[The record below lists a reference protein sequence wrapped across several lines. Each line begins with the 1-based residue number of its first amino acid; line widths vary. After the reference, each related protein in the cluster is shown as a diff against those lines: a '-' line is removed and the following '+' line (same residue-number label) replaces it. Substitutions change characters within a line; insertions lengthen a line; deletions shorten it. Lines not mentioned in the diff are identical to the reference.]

1 MQTIYK
7 RIAVK
12 VGSNVLT
19 RADGTLDVTRMSAI
33 VDEIAALRS
42 MGVEVV
48 LISSGAVASG
58 RSELRGLAAKNLDTV
73 GQRQLFSAVGQ
84 AKLIN
89 RYYELFREH
98 NIPVGQV
105 LTMKESFATRR
116 LYLNQRNC
124 IMVML
129 DNGVLPIVNENDTVS
144 VTELM
149 FTDNDEL
156 SGMIASMVDAQ
167 ALVILSN
174 IDGVYN
180 GVPGAEGVEV
190 IRHVEPGRE
199 LSDYIQATKSSFGR
213 GGMMTKCNIAR
224 KVAEEGIAVYIANGK
239 REGVLTALVTEPEN
253 VVCTCFEPSK
263 DSVSPIK
270 KWIAHSTG
278 FVKGTIF
285 LNEKAVDAVCGE
297 KAVSIL
303 PVGVV
308 KVDGTFGR
316 DDLVQ
321 VASADGKVLGVGRI
335 ACDSEEIKEL
345 MGKHGCKPV
354 VHYDYLYLE

>member
-1 MQTIYK
+1 MQTVYK

-42 MGVEVV
+42 MGVEVI

-58 RSELRGLAAKNLDTV
+58 RSELRGLAPKNLDTV

-129 DNGVLPIVNENDTVS
+129 ENGVLPIVNENDTVS
-144 VTELM
+144 ITELM

-156 SGMIASMVDAQ
+156 SGLVASMVDAQ

-174 IDGVYN
+174 VDGVYN

-190 IRHVEPGRE
+190 IRRVEPGRE
-199 LSDYIQATKSSFGR
+199 LADYIQATKSSFGR

-239 REGVLTALVTEPEN
+239 REGVLNSIVTKPEE

-263 DSVSPIK
+263 GSVSPIK

-278 FVKGTIF
+278 FVKGTIS
-285 LNEKAVDAVCGE
+285 LNEKAVEAVCGD

-308 KVDGTFGR
+308 RVDGLFGR

-321 VASADGKVLGVGRI
+321 VATTEGRVLGVGRV

>member
-1 MQTIYK
+1 
-7 RIAVK
+7 
-12 VGSNVLT
+12 
-19 RADGTLDVTRMSAI
+19 
-33 VDEIAALRS
+33 
-42 MGVEVV
+42 
-48 LISSGAVASG
+48 
-58 RSELRGLAAKNLDTV
+58 
-73 GQRQLFSAVGQ
+73 
-84 AKLIN
+84 
-89 RYYELFREH
+89 
-98 NIPVGQV
+98 
-105 LTMKESFATRR
+105 
-116 LYLNQRNC
+116 
-124 IMVML
+124 
-129 DNGVLPIVNENDTVS
+129 
-144 VTELM
+144 
-149 FTDNDEL
+149 
-156 SGMIASMVDAQ
+156 MI
-167 ALVILSN
+167 
-174 IDGVYN
+174 
-180 GVPGAEGVEV
+180 
-190 IRHVEPGRE
+190 
-199 LSDYIQATKSSFGR
+199 
-213 GGMMTKCNIAR
+213 TKCNIAR

-345 MGKHGCKPV
+345 MGKRGCKPV

>member
-1 MQTIYK
+1 M
-7 RIAVK
+7 
-12 VGSNVLT
+12 LT

-33 VDEIAALRS
+33 VDEIATLRS
-42 MGVEVV
+42 MGVEVI

-58 RSELRGLAAKNLDTV
+58 RSELRYLSVENLDTV

-116 LYLNQRNC
+116 LYLNQRHC
-124 IMVML
+124 MMVML
-129 DNGVLPIVNENDTVS
+129 EHGVLPIVNENDTVS

-156 SGMIASMVDAQ
+156 SGIVASMMDVQ

-174 IDGVYN
+174 VDGVYN
-180 GVPGAEGVEV
+180 GVPGAPGVEI
-190 IRHVEPGRE
+190 IRRVEAGRE
-199 LSDYIQATKSSFGR
+199 LADYIQATKSSFGR

-239 REGVLTALVTEPEN
+239 REGVLSALVTEPDT
-253 VVCTCFEPSK
+253 VVCTCFVPSAGV
-263 DSVSPIK
+263 VSPVK

-278 FVKGTIF
+278 FVKGKIF
-285 LNEKAVDAVCGE
+285 LNDDAVAAVCGE

-308 KVDGTFGR
+308 RAEGAFGR
-316 DDLVQ
+316 NDLVQ
-321 VASADGKVLGVGRI
+321 VATADGRVLGVGRI
-335 ACDSEEIKEL
+335 ACDSEEMKEL
-345 MGKHGCKPV
+345 AGKRGCKPV
-354 VHYDYLYLE
+354 VHYDYLYIE